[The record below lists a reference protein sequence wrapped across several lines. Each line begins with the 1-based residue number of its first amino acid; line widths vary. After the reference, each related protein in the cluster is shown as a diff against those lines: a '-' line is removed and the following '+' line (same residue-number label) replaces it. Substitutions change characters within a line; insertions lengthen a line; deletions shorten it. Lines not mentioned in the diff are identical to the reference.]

1 MNSSTVQKARA
12 SFPFVL
18 SILALGLIVFTTRQL
33 LAAGY
38 DGIEL
43 NPLTGEVLSIDPAG
57 PAVGSMRVG
66 DQVLQVNDVT
76 IAQASPVFAVSRPGD
91 SLRYLVD
98 REGTRF
104 DTTIRLRETPTSL
117 LVQYL
122 VTPLVAAS
130 FWAIGVAVVTFG
142 PRGPQTRLFLAF
154 TLVAS
159 STLVAGSISAEGPA
173 WISTLFNI
181 LVWFAGPVA
190 VQLHLGFPEPVQ
202 DRRLARLPAGLYA
215 LALLGSLP
223 FVLFGAQEVRA
234 SALISPIFVGERLF
248 LSVSL
253 LLVVLLLFHAYR
265 SASNV
270 TVLQR
275 VRLVV
280 LGGGLG
286 LLLVIALSLLPG
298 ALLAA
303 PLIPYDYS
311 FAFLIAIPASYGYA
325 IVRQRLIAF
334 ERFLSRGAAYTLVFA
349 LLAAIYLGLVRLIP
363 AVLPEGFLGTP
374 LINMLLILL
383 LAATAVMLYRRIEA
397 IVDFAFYGGWYD
409 YRTAIERITSEL
421 DTLHD
426 SETLAATLGERLQ
439 GTLLLQSAC
448 VFVAARD
455 GSLQLSRTSGC
466 QFPSEIGDTLMLPLD
481 GTLMRQMGENSSILR
496 GADLVTLTADLP
508 LTKDE
513 RAALPML
520 SNCLL
525 VPVRGSEG
533 LQGLLA
539 LGARRGG
546 EEFSAEDRAILKQV
560 ARHSGF
566 AIETV
571 RLTIEVRRQAEEV
584 RQLNMRLMRAREDE
598 RKALARRLH
607 DEAIQALIGLNYQL
621 AHLAGSETQGL
632 RDEIRLI
639 VEQLRG
645 IIRDLRPPALDT
657 FGLVTAVRTEIRE
670 RDGRTPDHTRID
682 LRLTGDSELNI
693 AEDVSVCVYRVI
705 QEALNNVERHAEAN
719 SVEVQLILHP
729 EQIQA
734 VVQDDGRGFSVP
746 RPLGALV
753 ESNHFGLVGLR
764 ERVQLL
770 RGTLELHSV
779 PGEGTTLHVRL
790 PLLPRDDE
798 RS

>member
-1 MNSSTVQKARA
+1 
-12 SFPFVL
+12 VL
-18 SILALGLIVFTTRQL
+18 SV
-33 LAAGY
+33 
-38 DGIEL
+38 
-43 NPLTGEVLSIDPAG
+43 DPEG
-57 PAVGSMRVG
+57 PAVGSIEVG
-66 DQVLQVNDVT
+66 DQVLQVSDIA
-76 IAQASPVFAVSRPGD
+76 IAQASPVFADGRPGD
-91 SLRYLVD
+91 SLRYLVE
-98 REGTRF
+98 RGGARF
-104 DTTIRLRETPTSL
+104 DTTISLRGTPTGL

-130 FWAIGVAVVTFG
+130 FWAIGVAVVAFG
-142 PRGPQTRLFLAF
+142 PRGAQTRLFLAF

-159 STLVAGSISAEGPA
+159 STLVTGSISAEGPA

-190 VQLHLGFPEPVQ
+190 VQLHLRFPEPVR
-202 DRRLARLPAGLYA
+202 DRRLARLPAVLYA

-223 FVLFGAQEVRA
+223 FFLFGAQEVRA

-248 LSVSL
+248 LSTNL
-253 LLVVLLLFHAYR
+253 LLVVLLLLHAYR

-286 LLLVIALSLLPG
+286 LLLVIVLSLLPG
-298 ALLAA
+298 ALLAE

-325 IVRQRLIAF
+325 IARHRLIAF
-334 ERFLSRGAAYTLVFA
+334 ERFLSRGAAYTLVFG
-349 LLAAIYLGLVRLIP
+349 LLAAIYLALVRLIP

-374 LINMLLILL
+374 LTDMLLILL

-421 DTLHD
+421 ETLHD

-448 VFVAARD
+448 VFVATRD
-455 GSLQLSRTSGC
+455 GSLRLSRTSGC
-466 QFPSEIGDTLMLPLD
+466 QFPSEVGASLTLPLD
-481 GTLMRQMGENSSILR
+481 GTLIRQMGENSTILR
-496 GADLVTLTADLP
+496 GADLVTSTADLP
-508 LTKDE
+508 LTKEE
-513 RAALPML
+513 RLALPML

-571 RLTIEVRRQAEEV
+571 RLAIEVRRQAEEV
-584 RQLNMRLMRAREDE
+584 RRLNMRLMRAREDE

-621 AHLAGSETQGL
+621 AHLADSETQPL

-670 RDGRTPDHTRID
+670 RDGRTPGHTRID

-705 QEALNNVERHAEAN
+705 QEALSNVERHAEA
-719 SVEVQLILHP
+719 SKVEVQLILDP
-729 EQIQA
+729 EQVQA
-734 VVQDDGRGFSVP
+734 VVQDDGRGFNVP
-746 RPLGALV
+746 KPLGALV

-764 ERVQLL
+764 ERVLLL

-790 PLLPRDDE
+790 PMLPRDDE